1 VLGGPWRSG
10 WSSGDDPPD
19 PADPTGTSAV
29 IGPDPA
35 TNPARAPQPSADER
49 TGDPA
54 TLAAA
59 TQALRQ
65 HVDDRWVE
73 MSDRVLSK
81 ALAATRRS
89 LPVRAH
95 DLGGGG
101 ALYVSEQVLTAYI
114 RDAIA
119 PMPAAAPTQI
129 HIHADTGHH
138 CTEHHHRDHRP
149 VPRTGNPHR
158 RPDPQPQRNGATN
171 AARTRHAAGH
181 RRHHAR
187 PRLRRHHRRPTHR
200 PTPNLTSPV
209 GTARKAGS
217 RQPPTDPAGE
227 LPSRLDSRFSGVH
240 KLNQTE
246 RAGSRHPWRPAT
258 NRWSPGTPLP
268 APATASNSD
277 LRGNRPET
285 AWNFTDADQQ
295 HHLNVATRDPAPETR
310 DKQTTCDRRTR
321 RAAMH

>member
-10 WSSGDDPPD
+10 WSSGDDPPPD

-101 ALYVSEQVLTAYI
+101 ALYVSEQVLTAHI

-119 PMPAAAPTQI
+119 PIPAAAPTQI

-138 CTEHHHRDHRP
+138 CTGITIEITVQYKEP
-149 VPRTGNPHR
+149 VIPIA
-158 RPDPQPQRNGATN
+158 DQIRNRSETV
-171 AARTRHAAGH
+171 
-181 RRHHAR
+181 
-187 PRLRRHHRRPTHR
+187 L
-200 PTPNLTSPV
+200 
-209 GTARKAGS
+209 
-217 RQPPTDPAGE
+217 
-227 LPSRLDSRFSGVH
+227 
-240 KLNQTE
+240 QTLL
-246 RAGSRHPWRPAT
+246 G
-258 NRWSPGTPLP
+258 PGTPQV
-268 APATASNSD
+268 T
-277 LRGNRPET
+277 
-285 AWNFTDADQQ
+285 
-295 HHLNVATRDPAPETR
+295 VATMHVHVSDVTTDDPHTGRPPT
-310 DKQTTCDRRTR
+310 
-321 RAAMH
+321 

>member
-119 PMPAAAPTQI
+119 PIPAAAPTQI

-138 CTEHHHRDHRP
+138 CTGITIEITVQYKEP
-149 VPRTGNPHR
+149 VIPIA
-158 RPDPQPQRNGATN
+158 DQIRNRSETV
-171 AARTRHAAGH
+171 
-181 RRHHAR
+181 
-187 PRLRRHHRRPTHR
+187 L
-200 PTPNLTSPV
+200 
-209 GTARKAGS
+209 
-217 RQPPTDPAGE
+217 
-227 LPSRLDSRFSGVH
+227 
-240 KLNQTE
+240 QTLL
-246 RAGSRHPWRPAT
+246 G
-258 NRWSPGTPLP
+258 PGTPQV
-268 APATASNSD
+268 T
-277 LRGNRPET
+277 
-285 AWNFTDADQQ
+285 
-295 HHLNVATRDPAPETR
+295 VATMHVHVSDVTTDDPHTGRPPT
-310 DKQTTCDRRTR
+310 
-321 RAAMH
+321 

>member
-1 VLGGPWRSG
+1 MT
-10 WSSGDDPPD
+10 PPD

-119 PMPAAAPTQI
+119 PIPAAAPTQI
-129 HIHADTGHH
+129 HIHADTGLH
-138 CTEHHHRDHRP
+138 CTGITIEITVQYKEP
-149 VPRTGNPHR
+149 VIPIA
-158 RPDPQPQRNGATN
+158 DQIRNRSETV
-171 AARTRHAAGH
+171 
-181 RRHHAR
+181 
-187 PRLRRHHRRPTHR
+187 L
-200 PTPNLTSPV
+200 
-209 GTARKAGS
+209 
-217 RQPPTDPAGE
+217 
-227 LPSRLDSRFSGVH
+227 
-240 KLNQTE
+240 QTLL
-246 RAGSRHPWRPAT
+246 G
-258 NRWSPGTPLP
+258 PGTPQV
-268 APATASNSD
+268 T
-277 LRGNRPET
+277 
-285 AWNFTDADQQ
+285 
-295 HHLNVATRDPAPETR
+295 VATMHVHVSDVTTDDPHTGRPPT
-310 DKQTTCDRRTR
+310 
-321 RAAMH
+321 